1 MLYGRLDDLRDR
13 ASGRLSKVLL
23 ETGGTPAARSERD
36 AFVEMYSQRITQ
48 LDAAENGLCFGRL
61 DLSEGERRYI
71 GRIGILDD
79 SADYEALL
87 VDWRAPAAR
96 PFYIA
101 TAFSPEGVLRRRHI
115 RTRQRKVTGVDDEV
129 LDLAAGEDGAD
140 RENQAGLTGEAALI
154 AALSASRTGRMTD
167 IVETIQAE
175 QDMIIRSPHNGVTVV
190 QGAPG
195 TGKTAVALH
204 RAAYLLYTYRQQ
216 LSRRGVL
223 IVGPNP
229 TFLRYIGHVL
239 PSLGETGVLMSTISD
254 LFPGIS
260 ARRAESPEAAE
271 VKGRQAMA
279 AVLAA
284 AVRDR
289 QQVPAEPLEITFERQ
304 VLQLDRKT
312 CQRARDLA
320 RRSRRPHNQARP
332 IFVREIIDALVQQIT
347 AKLTAGLR
355 EADKLVAEALGE
367 EMPAESNTL
376 GVADT
381 EDIRAELRQ
390 DSQVQAAIAQL
401 WPVLTPQRLL
411 DGLFASPRRLASAA
425 PTLSEEERA
434 LLRRDPRGGWTPAD
448 VPLLDEAAELLG
460 EDDRA
465 ARRRAKRQRQEEIAY
480 AQGVLDIVSRDLED
494 DPEILMAYDL
504 LNADRLAGRQE
515 ELNGL
520 TTAERAAADR
530 TWAFGHIVVD
540 EAQELSEM
548 AWRML
553 MRRCPSRSMT
563 IAGDIAQAS
572 SLSSTS
578 SWERVLAPHLG
589 TRWRLDR
596 LTINYRTP
604 AEIMTV
610 AADVLAEI
618 DDKLDMPTSVRETG
632 TVPWRWQVPA
642 DELAARVAAAA
653 TEEAAEVVGGNVAV
667 LVPATRLA
675 EISHAVAAARPAR
688 YDPDSPSGERPESA
702 DPGGPGSHAGAGDP
716 ANGDPANGD
725 PAAGDPEAEAES
737 ETEESLDLD
746 DPDLDTPVVV
756 LTVSQA
762 KGLEFDSVLIA
773 DPAQILAESPR
784 GLSDLYIALTRA
796 TQRLGVV
803 HPGPLP
809 EVLRKLEPLPG

>member
-61 DLSEGERRYI
+61 DLAEGDPRYI

-79 SADYEALL
+79 AADYEALL

-129 LDLAAGEDGAD
+129 LDVGPDGQASQD
-140 RENQAGLTGEAALI
+140 GPGHAGLTGEAALI
-154 AALSASRTGRMTD
+154 AALSATRTGRMAD

-175 QDMIIRSPHNGVTVV
+175 QDLIIRSPHNGVTVV

-204 RAAYLLYTYRQQ
+204 RAAYLLYTYREQ

-254 LFPGIS
+254 LYPGIS
-260 ARRAESPEAAE
+260 ARRPEAPETAE
-271 VKGRQAMA
+271 IKGRHAMA
-279 AVLAA
+279 GVLLA

-289 QQVPAEPLEITFERQ
+289 QELPAEPLEITFERE
-304 VLQLDRKT
+304 VLRLDRKT
-312 CQRARDLA
+312 VQRARERA

-332 IFVREIIDALVQQIT
+332 VFVGEIMNALVQQVT
-347 AKLTAGLR
+347 SKFTAGLR
-355 EADKLVAEALGE
+355 ETDKLVAEILGE
-367 EMPAESNTL
+367 EVPAADSTVL
-376 GVADT
+376 GTHDT
-381 EDIRAELRQ
+381 EDIRAELRE
-390 DSQVQAAIAQL
+390 DPQVRAAITRL
-401 WPVLTPQRLL
+401 WPVLTPQRVL
-411 DGLFASPRRLASAA
+411 DDLFASPRRLAAAAPRLSAA
-425 PTLSEEERA
+425 ERD
-434 LLRRDPRGGWTPAD
+434 LLRRDPKGGWTPAD

-465 ARRRAKRQRQEEIAY
+465 ARRRARLERQQQVAY

-504 LNADRLAGRQE
+504 LNADRLAGRHE
-515 ELNGL
+515 ELSYL

-563 IAGDIAQAS
+563 IAGDIAQSSNPAS
-572 SLSSTS
+572 VTS
-578 SWERVLAPHLG
+578 WDQVLTPHLG
-589 TRWRLDR
+589 NRWRLDR

-604 AEIMTV
+604 AEIMAV
-610 AADVLAEI
+610 AADVLARI
-618 DDKLDMPTSVRETG
+618 DPDFDVPMSVRETG
-632 TVPWRWQVPA
+632 TTPWREEVA
-642 DELAARVAAAA
+642 AGELAARVAAAA
-653 TEEAAEVVGGNVAV
+653 AREAAGAGGGNVAV
-667 LVPATRLA
+667 LVPPARLG
-675 EISHAVAAARPAR
+675 EVSDAVAAALRASLNGHGPGRPA
-688 YDPDSPSGERPESA
+688 A
-702 DPGGPGSHAGAGDP
+702 DGAGLDG
-716 ANGDPANGD
+716 AGLDG
-725 PAAGDPEAEAES
+725 AA
-737 ETEESLDLD
+737 LDGAALD
-746 DPDLDTPVVV
+746 GAALDG
-756 LTVSQA
+756 A
-762 KGLEFDSVLIA
+762 
-773 DPAQILAESPR
+773 
-784 GLSDLYIALTRA
+784 ALDGAALDGAALDGAALDGAALDGAAR
-796 TQRLGVV
+796 RRR
-803 HPGPLP
+803 PG
-809 EVLRKLEPLPG
+809 

>member
-1 MLYGRLDDLRDR
+1 MSNVDADNEQGYVSMLYGRLDNLRDR
-13 ASGRLSKVLL
+13 ASGRLAKVLL
-23 ETGGTPAARSERD
+23 ETGGTPAARTERD

-61 DLSEGERRYI
+61 DLSDGERRYI

-79 SADYEALL
+79 SADYEPLL

-115 RTRQRKVTGVDDEV
+115 KTRQRKVTGIDDEL
-129 LDLAAGEDGAD
+129 LDLTTPGTEGAGQVSMTGH
-140 RENQAGLTGEAALI
+140 AGLTGEAALI
-154 AALSASRTGRMTD
+154 AALTASRTGRMRD

-175 QDMIIRSPHNGVTVV
+175 QDLIIRSPHDGVLVV
-190 QGAPG
+190 QGGPG

-204 RAAYLLYTYRQQ
+204 RAAFLLYTHRQQ

-239 PSLGETGVLMSTISD
+239 PSLGETGVLMSTISE
-254 LFPGIS
+254 LYPGIV
-260 ARRAESPEAAE
+260 ADRAEAPEIAT
-271 VKGRQAMA
+271 VKGSAAMA

-289 QQVPAEPLEITFERQ
+289 QQVPAAALELRFDRE
-304 VLQLDRKT
+304 VLTLDRQT
-312 CQRARDLA
+312 CVRARERA
-320 RRSRRPHNQARP
+320 RRSRRPHNQARQ
-332 IFVREIIDALVQQIT
+332 IFVQAVIDALARQV
-347 AKLTAGLR
+347 AGRLAASLR
-355 EADKLVAEALGE
+355 EADRMVAEILGE
-367 EMPAESNTL
+367 EDPDLPRSRRGSGSSGAGLLSEPEM
-376 GVADT
+376 D
-381 EDIRAELRQ
+381 DIRAELRQ
-390 DSQVQAAIAQL
+390 DSAVQGVLARL
-401 WPVLTPQRLL
+401 WPALTPQRLL
-411 DGLFASPRRLASAA
+411 DDLFASPRRLASAA
-425 PTLSEEERA
+425 SRLTEEQRA
-434 LLRRDPRGGWTPAD
+434 LLAREPGGGWTPAD

-465 ARRRAKRQRQEEIAY
+465 ARRRVQRERRERIAY

-494 DPEILMAYDL
+494 DPEILMAYDMMD
-504 LNADRLAGRQE
+504 ASRLAGRHE
-515 ELNGL
+515 EFSNL

-572 SLSSTS
+572 TAAAAS
-578 SWERVLAPHLG
+578 SWEDILSPHLG

-604 AEIMTV
+604 SEIMDV

-618 DDKLDMPTSVRETG
+618 DPKLDVPLSVRDSG
-632 TVPWRWQVPA
+632 VQPWRRETTP
-642 DELAARVAAAA
+642 DELGGQVAAAVA
-653 TEEAAEVVGGNVAV
+653 REAAEIGDGHLAV
-667 LVPATRLA
+667 LVPESRLT
-675 EISHAVAAARPAR
+675 EIRHAVGGSG
-688 YDPDSPSGERPESA
+688 PDGSG
-702 DPGGPGSHAGAGDP
+702 DIDGSGDAGS
-716 ANGDPANGD
+716 
-725 PAAGDPEAEAES
+725 AAG
-737 ETEESLDLD
+737 LDID
-746 DPDLDTPVVV
+746 RPVVV

-762 KGLEFDSVLIA
+762 KGLEFDSVLVA

-784 GLSDLYIALTRA
+784 GYSDLYVALTRA
-796 TQRLGVV
+796 TQRLGVL
-803 HPGPLP
+803 HPGPVP
-809 EVLRKLEPLPG
+809 DVLRQLARLPS

>member
-23 ETGGTPAARSERD
+23 ETGGTPAAMSERD

-61 DLSEGERRYI
+61 DLAEGDRRYI
-71 GRIGILDD
+71 GRIGLLDD
-79 SADYEALL
+79 ASDYEALL

-101 TAFSPEGVLRRRHI
+101 TAFTPEGVLRRRHI

-129 LDLAAGEDGAD
+129 LDIGPDGEAGQDQAAGH
-140 RENQAGLTGEAALI
+140 AGLTGEAALI
-154 AALSASRTGRMTD
+154 AALSATRTGRMAD

-175 QDMIIRSPHNGVTVV
+175 QDLIIRSPHNGVTVV

-204 RAAYLLYTYRQQ
+204 RAAYLLYTYREQ

-239 PSLGETGVLMSTISD
+239 PSLGETGVVMSTISD
-254 LFPGIS
+254 LYPGIS
-260 ARRAESPEAAE
+260 ARREESPETAE
-271 VKGRQAMA
+271 LKGRPAMA
-279 AVLAA
+279 GILAA
-284 AVRDR
+284 AVRAR
-289 QQVPAEPLEITFERQ
+289 EELPAEPLEITFERE

-312 CQRARDLA
+312 VQRARERA

-332 IFVREIIDALVQQIT
+332 IFVREIMNALVQQVT
-347 AKLTAGLR
+347 TKFTAGLQDT
-355 EADKLVAEALGE
+355 DKLVAEILGE
-367 EMPAESNTL
+367 EVPATDSSVL
-376 GVADT
+376 GTADT
-381 EDIRAELRQ
+381 EDIRAQLRE
-390 DSQVQAAIAQL
+390 DPQVRAAVSRL

-411 DGLFASPRRLASAA
+411 DDLFASPRRLATAAPRLSAA
-425 PTLSEEERA
+425 ERD

-448 VPLLDEAAELLG
+448 VPLLDEVAELLG

-465 ARRRAKRQRQEEIAY
+465 ARRRARRERQREVAY

-504 LNADRLAGRQE
+504 LNADRLAGRHE
-515 ELNGL
+515 EMSHL

-563 IAGDIAQAS
+563 IAGDIAQSSNPAS
-572 SLSSTS
+572 ATSWDQVLS
-578 SWERVLAPHLG
+578 PHLG
-589 TRWRLDR
+589 NRWRLDR

-604 AEIMTV
+604 AEIMAV
-610 AADVLAEI
+610 AGDVLAKI
-618 DDKLDMPTSVRETG
+618 DADVDLPMSVRETG
-632 TVPWRWQVPA
+632 TTPWRMEVKE
-642 DELAARVAAAA
+642 DELAHQVAAAA
-653 TEEAAEVVGGNVAV
+653 ASEAAEAVGGNVAV
-667 LVPATRLA
+667 LVPPALVGDVS
-675 EISHAVAAARPAR
+675 EAVAAALRSGSNGHRRSHP
-688 YDPDSPSGERPESA
+688 DPDGTAAAS
-702 DPGGPGSHAGAGDP
+702 PGGTSP
-716 ANGDPANGD
+716 ADRDG
-725 PAAGDPEAEAES
+725 
-737 ETEESLDLD
+737 
-746 DPDLDTPVVV
+746 PDLDEQVVV

-773 DPAQILAESPR
+773 DPAQILGESPR
-784 GLSDLYIALTRA
+784 GLSDLYVAMTRA

-803 HPGPLP
+803 HPGPVP
-809 EVLRKLEPLPG
+809 EVLRRLAPRA

>member
-1 MLYGRLDDLRDR
+1 MSNGEADLEQSYISMLYGRLDDLRDR
-13 ASGRLSKVLL
+13 ASGRLSQVLL

-36 AFVEMYSQRITQ
+36 SFVEMYSRRITQ

-61 DLSEGERRYI
+61 DLSEGDRRYI

-79 SADYEALL
+79 TDDYQALL

-115 RTRQRKVTGVDDEV
+115 RTRQRMVTGVDDEV
-129 LDLAAGEDGAD
+129 LDFDGDASAAGVPAGH
-140 RENQAGLTGEAALI
+140 AGLTGEAALI
-154 AALSASRTGRMTD
+154 AALSATRTGRMTD

-175 QDMIIRSPHNGVTVV
+175 QDLIIRSPHNGVTVV

-204 RAAYLLYTYRQQ
+204 RAAYLLYTYREQ

-229 TFLRYIGHVL
+229 TFLQYIGHVL
-239 PSLGETGVLMSTISD
+239 PSLGETGVVMSTIAD
-254 LFPGIS
+254 LYPGIT
-260 ARRAESPEAAE
+260 ARRAEPPEVAE
-271 VKGRQAMA
+271 IKGREVMA
-279 AVLAA
+279 TVLAT
-284 AVRDR
+284 AVRNR
-289 QQVPAEPLEITFERQ
+289 QELPDEPVEIPFERE
-304 VLQLDRKT
+304 VLRLDRKAV
-312 CQRARDLA
+312 QRARERA

-332 IFVREIIDALVQQIT
+332 IFVREILDALVQQVS
-347 AKLTAGLR
+347 KKFTAGLR
-355 EADKLVAEALGE
+355 ETDKLVAEILGE
-367 EMPAESNTL
+367 PEPAADSSVL
-376 GVADT
+376 GPADT

-390 DSQVQAAIAQL
+390 DPRVRAAIARL
-401 WPVLTPQRLL
+401 WPVLTPQQLL
-411 DGLFASPRRLASAA
+411 DDLFDSPRRLAAAA
-425 PTLSEEERA
+425 PRLTREERA
-434 LLRRDPRGGWTPAD
+434 VLSRDPDGGWTPAD

-465 ARRRAKRQRQEEIAY
+465 ARRRAKRERQREIAY
-480 AQGVLDIVSRDLED
+480 AQGVLDIASRDLED

-504 LNADRLAGRQE
+504 INADRLAGRHE
-515 ELNGL
+515 EMSYL

-563 IAGDIAQAS
+563 IAGDIAQAT

-578 SWERVLAPHLG
+578 SWERVLAPALG

-604 AEIMTV
+604 AEIMAV
-610 AADVLAEI
+610 AADVLADL
-618 DDKLDMPTSVRETG
+618 DDKLETPTSVRETG
-632 TVPWRWQVPA
+632 TVPWHRQAPPG
-642 DELAARVAAAA
+642 ELAAAVAAAVSA
-653 TEEAAEVVGGNVAV
+653 ETAAVAGGNVAV
-667 LVPATRLA
+667 LA
-675 EISHAVAAARPAR
+675 
-688 YDPDSPSGERPESA
+688 
-702 DPGGPGSHAGAGDP
+702 
-716 ANGDPANGD
+716 
-725 PAAGDPEAEAES
+725 PAALVEELNEAVGSGPLDGSGADGP
-737 ETEESLDLD
+737 DLD
-746 DPDLDTPVVV
+746 DMVVV

-762 KGLEFDSVLIA
+762 KGLEFDSVLIV
-773 DPAQILAESPR
+773 DPAQILADSPH
-784 GLSDLYIALTRA
+784 GLSELYVALTRA
-796 TQRLGVV
+796 TQRLGVL
-803 HPGPLP
+803 HSGPLP
-809 EVLRKLEPLPG
+809 EVLSRLEPR

>member
-1 MLYGRLDDLRDR
+1 LSNGNADHEQEYISMLYGKLDGLRDR

-23 ETGGTPAARSERD
+23 ETGGTPAAMSERD
-36 AFVEMYSQRITQ
+36 AFVEMYAQRINQ

-61 DLSEGERRYI
+61 DLTDGDRRYV

-79 SADYEALL
+79 ASDYEAVL

-129 LDLAAGEDGAD
+129 LDYAAADGQAAPAG
-140 RENQAGLTGEAALI
+140 RAGLTGEAALI

-204 RAAYLLYTYRQQ
+204 RAAYLLYTYREQ

-239 PSLGETGVLMSTISD
+239 PSLGETGVVMSTISD
-254 LFPGIS
+254 LYPGIS
-260 ARRAESPEAAE
+260 ARRAEPPETAE
-271 VKGRQAMA
+271 IKGRHEMA
-279 AVLAA
+279 QVLAA

-289 QQVPAEPLEITFERQ
+289 QQLPADGLEITFDHE
-304 VLQLDRKT
+304 VLRLDHKT
-312 CQRARDLA
+312 VQRARERA

-332 IFVREIIDALVQQIT
+332 VFVREILNALVEQVT
-347 AKLTAGLR
+347 GRLTTGMR
-355 EADKLVAEALGE
+355 EADRLVAEALGE
-367 EMPAESNTL
+367 EYASS
-376 GVADT
+376 GVSVIGPGET
-381 EDIRAELRQ
+381 EDIRSDLRQ
-390 DSQVQAAIAQL
+390 DPQVQAAVAKL
-401 WPVLTPQRLL
+401 WPVLSPQRLL
-411 DGLFASPRRLASAA
+411 DDLFASPRRLAAAA
-425 PTLSEEERA
+425 PRLTDAERA
-434 LLRRDPRGGWTPAD
+434 RLRREPKGGWTPAD
-448 VPLLDEAAELLG
+448 VPLLDEVAELLG

-465 ARRRAKRQRQEEIAY
+465 ARQRARRERQREIAY

-504 LNADRLAGRQE
+504 INADRLAGRHE
-515 ELNGL
+515 ELSNL

-604 AEIMTV
+604 AEIMAV

-618 DDKLDMPTSVRETG
+618 DDKLEVPTSVRETG
-632 TVPWRWQVPA
+632 TVPWRRQVTEA
-642 DELAARVAAAA
+642 GLAAEVAGAAAA
-653 TEEAAEVVGGNVAV
+653 EAARMTDGNVAV
-667 LVPATRLA
+667 LVPAARLPDV
-675 EISHAVAAARPAR
+675 SRAVAARQPGRASGTESGSPNGHGPGPADR
-688 YDPDSPSGERPESA
+688 ESA
-702 DPGGPGSHAGAGDP
+702 ADGADASAADGP
-716 ANGDPANGD
+716 
-725 PAAGDPEAEAES
+725 
-737 ETEESLDLD
+737 DLD
-746 DPDLDTPVVV
+746 DQVVV

-773 DPAQILAESPR
+773 DPAQILAESPH
-784 GLSDLYIALTRA
+784 GLSDLYIALSRA
-796 TQRLGVV
+796 TQRLGVL
-803 HPGPLP
+803 HLGPLP
-809 EVLRKLEPLPG
+809 DMLHRLAPRP

>member
-1 MLYGRLDDLRDR
+1 LSNGEADLEQSYISMLYGRLDGLRDR
-13 ASGRLSKVLL
+13 ASGRLSQVLL

-36 AFVEMYSQRITQ
+36 SFVEMYSRRITQ

-61 DLSEGERRYI
+61 DLCEGERRYI

-79 SADYEALL
+79 TDDYQALL

-115 RTRQRKVTGVDDEV
+115 RTRQRTVTGVDDEV
-129 LDLAAGEDGAD
+129 LDFGGDASAADVPAGH
-140 RENQAGLTGEAALI
+140 AGLTGEAALI
-154 AALSASRTGRMTD
+154 AALSATRTGRMTD

-204 RAAYLLYTYRQQ
+204 RAAYLLYTYREQ

-229 TFLRYIGHVL
+229 TFLQYIGHVL
-239 PSLGETGVLMSTISD
+239 PSLGETGVVMSTIAD
-254 LFPGIS
+254 LYPGIS
-260 ARRAESPEAAE
+260 ARRAESPEVAE
-271 VKGRQAMA
+271 IKGRAVMA
-279 AVLAA
+279 TVLAT
-284 AVRDR
+284 AVRNR
-289 QQVPAEPLEITFERQ
+289 QELPDEPVEIPFERE
-304 VLQLDRKT
+304 VLRLDRKT
-312 CQRARDLA
+312 VQRARERA

-332 IFVREIIDALVQQIT
+332 IFVREILDALVQQVSS
-347 AKLTAGLR
+347 KFTAGLR
-355 EADKLVAEALGE
+355 ETDKLVAEILGE
-367 EMPAESNTL
+367 EVPAADSSVL
-376 GVADT
+376 GPADT
-381 EDIRAELRQ
+381 QDIRDELRQ
-390 DSQVQAAIAQL
+390 DTRVRAAIARL
-401 WPVLTPQRLL
+401 WPVLTPQQLL
-411 DGLFASPRRLASAA
+411 DDLFDSPRRMIAAA
-425 PTLSEEERA
+425 PRLTKEERA
-434 LLRRDPRGGWTPAD
+434 LLSRDPDGGWTPAD

-465 ARRRAKRQRQEEIAY
+465 ARRRAKRERQRQIAY

-494 DPEILMAYDL
+494 DPEILMAYDMI
-504 LNADRLAGRQE
+504 NADRLAGRHE
-515 ELNGL
+515 ELSYL

-563 IAGDIAQAS
+563 IAGDIAQAT

-604 AEIMTV
+604 AEIMAV
-610 AADVLAEI
+610 AADVLADL
-618 DDKLDMPTSVRETG
+618 DDKLEIPTSVRETG
-632 TVPWRWQVPA
+632 TVPWHRQVAPG
-642 DELAARVAAAA
+642 ELASAVAAAVSA
-653 TEEAAEVVGGNVAV
+653 ETAAVAGGNVAV
-667 LVPATRLA
+667 LA
-675 EISHAVAAARPAR
+675 
-688 YDPDSPSGERPESA
+688 
-702 DPGGPGSHAGAGDP
+702 
-716 ANGDPANGD
+716 
-725 PAAGDPEAEAES
+725 PAALVDELNEAVGSGPLDGSGADGP
-737 ETEESLDLD
+737 DLD
-746 DPDLDTPVVV
+746 DMVVV

-762 KGLEFDSVLIA
+762 KGLEFDSVLIV
-773 DPAQILAESPR
+773 DPAQILADSQH
-784 GLSDLYIALTRA
+784 GLSELYVALTRA
-796 TQRLGVV
+796 TQRLGVL

-809 EVLRKLEPLPG
+809 DVLSQLEAR

>member
-23 ETGGTPAARSERD
+23 ETGGTPAAMSERD
-36 AFVEMYSQRITQ
+36 AFVEMYAQRINQ

-61 DLSEGERRYI
+61 DLTEGDRRYI
-71 GRIGILDD
+71 GRIGILDE
-79 SADYEALL
+79 AGDYEALL

-129 LDLAAGEDGAD
+129 LDYSAGDGQPAAAGH
-140 RENQAGLTGEAALI
+140 AGLTGEAALI
-154 AALSASRTGRMTD
+154 AALSASRAGRMTD

-204 RAAYLLYTYRQQ
+204 RAAYLLYTYREQ

-239 PSLGETGVLMSTISD
+239 PSLGETGVLMSTIGD
-254 LFPGIS
+254 LYPGIG

-271 VKGRQAMA
+271 IKGRREMA
-279 AVLAA
+279 GVLAA

-289 QQVPAEPLEITFERQ
+289 QQLPADALEITFDHE
-304 VLQLDRKT
+304 VLRLDRNTVK
-312 CQRARDLA
+312 RARERA

-332 IFVREIIDALVQQIT
+332 IFVREILNALVEQVT
-347 AKLTAGLR
+347 SKLTAGMR
-355 EADKLVAEALGE
+355 EADRLVAEALGE
-367 EMPAESNTL
+367 KYASPGVSVIGPAE
-376 GVADT
+376 T
-381 EDIRAELRQ
+381 EDIRADLRQ
-390 DSQVQAAIAQL
+390 DPQVQAAIAQL

-411 DGLFASPRRLASAA
+411 DDLFASPRRLAAAA
-425 PTLSEEERA
+425 PRLTDADRA
-434 LLRRDPRGGWTPAD
+434 LLRRDPKGGWTPAD

-465 ARRRAKRQRQEEIAY
+465 ARRRAKRERREQIAY
-480 AQGVLDIVSRDLED
+480 AQGVLDIVSRDQED

-504 LNADRLAGRQE
+504 INADRLAGRHE
-515 ELNGL
+515 ELSNL

-540 EAQELSEM
+540 EAQELSKM

-604 AEIMTV
+604 AEIMAV

-618 DDKLDMPTSVRETG
+618 DDKLEVPTSVRETG
-632 TVPWRWQVPA
+632 TAPWHLEVPA
-642 DELAARVAAAA
+642 AGLAAEVAEAAAA
-653 TEEAAEVVGGNVAV
+653 EAAEMTSGNGNIAV
-667 LVPATRLA
+667 LVPAALLNDVSDEVRTRLG
-675 EISHAVAAARPAR
+675 RPA
-688 YDPDSPSGERPESA
+688 YQSDGP
-702 DPGGPGSHAGAGDP
+702 DPGGADPNMSDGADP
-716 ANGDPANGD
+716 
-725 PAAGDPEAEAES
+725 
-737 ETEESLDLD
+737 SLSGG
-746 DPDLDTPVVV
+746 PDLDEQVVV

-762 KGLEFDSVLIA
+762 KGLEFDSVLVA

-784 GLSDLYIALTRA
+784 GLSDLYIALSRA

-809 EVLRKLEPLPG
+809 DMLHRLVPRQ

>member
-1 MLYGRLDDLRDR
+1 LSNGDSDHEQGYISMLYGRLDDLRDR

-129 LDLAAGEDGAD
+129 LDLAAEDGAGQD
-140 RENQAGLTGEAALI
+140 NHAGQAGLTGEAALI

-254 LFPGIS
+254 LFPGVS
-260 ARRAESPEAAE
+260 ARRAESAETAE

-289 QQVPAEPLEITFERQ
+289 QQLPAEPLEITFERE

-312 CQRARDLA
+312 CQRARDRA
-320 RRSRRPHNQARP
+320 RRSHRPHNQARP
-332 IFVREIIDALVQQIT
+332 IFVREIIDALVQQVT
-347 AKLTAGLR
+347 AKLTAGLH

-367 EMPAESNTL
+367 PLPAESSTL

-381 EDIRAELRQ
+381 DDIRAELRQ
-390 DSQVQAAIAQL
+390 DSQVQAVIAQL

-425 PTLSEEERA
+425 PTLSEDERA

-515 ELNGL
+515 ELSGL

-632 TVPWRWQVPA
+632 TIPWRRRVPA
-642 DELAARVAAAA
+642 AQLADQVAAAA
-653 TEEAAEVVGGNVAV
+653 TQEAAEVAGGNVAV
-667 LVPATRLA
+667 LVPAARLA
-675 EISHAVAAARPAR
+675 EISHAVASRPAGQEPGR
-688 YDPDSPSGERPESA
+688 
-702 DPGGPGSHAGAGDP
+702 PGGPGPGGADSPGLDARDADP
-716 ANGDPANGD
+716 QT
-725 PAAGDPEAEAES
+725 DPEAADG
-737 ETEESLDLD
+737 LDLD

>member
-61 DLSEGERRYI
+61 DLAEGDRRYI

-79 SADYEALL
+79 AADYEALL

-115 RTRQRKVTGVDDEV
+115 RTRQRTVTGVDDEV
-129 LDLAAGEDGAD
+129 LDVGPGGQASQDGPAGH
-140 RENQAGLTGEAALI
+140 AGLTGEAALI
-154 AALSASRTGRMTD
+154 AALSATRTGRMAD

-175 QDMIIRSPHNGVTVV
+175 QDLIIRSPHNGVTVV

-204 RAAYLLYTYRQQ
+204 RAAYLLYTYREQ

-254 LFPGIS
+254 LYPGIS
-260 ARRAESPEAAE
+260 ARRAEAPETAE
-271 VKGRQAMA
+271 IKGRHAMA
-279 AVLAA
+279 GVLLA

-289 QQVPAEPLEITFERQ
+289 QELPAEPLEITFERE
-304 VLQLDRKT
+304 VLRLDRKT
-312 CQRARDLA
+312 VQRARERA

-332 IFVREIIDALVQQIT
+332 VFVGEIMNALVQQVT
-347 AKLTAGLR
+347 SKFTAGLR
-355 EADKLVAEALGE
+355 ETDKLVAEILGE
-367 EMPAESNTL
+367 EVPAADSTVL
-376 GVADT
+376 GTHDT
-381 EDIRAELRQ
+381 EDIRAQLRE
-390 DSQVQAAIAQL
+390 DPQVRAAITRL

-411 DGLFASPRRLASAA
+411 DDLFASPRRLAAAA
-425 PTLSEEERA
+425 PRLPVAERD
-434 LLRRDPRGGWTPAD
+434 LLRRDPKGGWTPAD
-448 VPLLDEAAELLG
+448 VPLLDEVAELLG

-465 ARRRAKRQRQEEIAY
+465 ARRRARLERQQQVAY

-504 LNADRLAGRQE
+504 LNADRLAGLARGTQ
-515 ELNGL
+515 LPDHRGAGRGRPDL
-520 TTAERAAADR
+520 GVRAHRGGRGPGAVRDGVAD
-530 TWAFGHIVVD
+530 ADAPLPEPVHD
-540 EAQELSEM
+540 D
-548 AWRML
+548 
-553 MRRCPSRSMT
+553 RRRHRP
-563 IAGDIAQAS
+563 
-572 SLSSTS
+572 
-578 SWERVLAPHLG
+578 VLQPG
-589 TRWRLDR
+589 QR
-596 LTINYRTP
+596 
-604 AEIMTV
+604 
-610 AADVLAEI
+610 DVLGPGA
-618 DDKLDMPTSVRETG
+618 D
-632 TVPWRWQVPA
+632 PA
-642 DELAARVAAAA
+642 PGQPL
-653 TEEAAEVVGGNVAV
+653 
-667 LVPATRLA
+667 
-675 EISHAVAAARPAR
+675 AARPAH
-688 YDPDSPSGERPESA
+688 DQLP
-702 DPGGPGSHAGAGDP
+702 DPGGDHGRGRGRTGQDRPGLRRAHVGAGDGDNAVARGGRGWRAGGPGRGGRGPRGGRGRGRQRRGAGP
-716 ANGDPANGD
+716 AGPARRGQRRGGRR
-725 PAAGDPEAEAES
+725 PAGRPERPRPWPRGRRRHCPGQCCPGQCCPGRRRPEGAPA
-737 ETEESLDLD
+737 DID
-746 DPDLDTPVVV
+746 GPDLDEQVVV

-773 DPAQILAESPR
+773 DPAQILGESPR
-784 GLSDLYIALTRA
+784 GLSDLYVAMTRA

-803 HPGPLP
+803 HPGPVP
-809 EVLRKLEPLPG
+809 DVLRRLAPRP

>member
-1 MLYGRLDDLRDR
+1 MSNGEADLEQSYISMLYGRLDDLRDR
-13 ASGRLSKVLL
+13 ASGRLSQVLL

-36 AFVEMYSQRITQ
+36 SFVEMYSRRITQ

-61 DLSEGERRYI
+61 DLSEGDRRYI

-79 SADYEALL
+79 TDDYQALL

-115 RTRQRKVTGVDDEV
+115 RTRQRTVTGVDDEV
-129 LDLAAGEDGAD
+129 LDFDGDASAAGVPAGH
-140 RENQAGLTGEAALI
+140 AGLTGEAALI
-154 AALSASRTGRMTD
+154 AALSAARTGRMTD

-175 QDMIIRSPHNGVTVV
+175 QDLIIRSPHNGVTVV

-204 RAAYLLYTYRQQ
+204 RAAYLLYTYREQ

-229 TFLRYIGHVL
+229 TFLQYIGHVL
-239 PSLGETGVLMSTISD
+239 PSLGETGVVMSTIAD
-254 LFPGIS
+254 LYPGIS
-260 ARRAESPEAAE
+260 ARRAEPAE
-271 VKGRQAMA
+271 VAEIKGRAVMA
-279 AVLAA
+279 TVLAT
-284 AVRDR
+284 AVRNR
-289 QQVPAEPLEITFERQ
+289 QELPDEPVEIPFERE
-304 VLQLDRKT
+304 VLRLDRKIV
-312 CQRARDLA
+312 QRARERA

-332 IFVREIIDALVQQIT
+332 IFVREILDALVEQVT
-347 AKLTAGLR
+347 RKFTAGLR
-355 EADKLVAEALGE
+355 ETDKLVAEILGE
-367 EMPAESNTL
+367 PEPAADSSVL
-376 GVADT
+376 GPADT
-381 EDIRAELRQ
+381 EDIRGELRQ
-390 DSQVQAAIAQL
+390 DPRVRAAIARL
-401 WPVLTPQRLL
+401 WPVLTPQQLL
-411 DGLFASPRRLASAA
+411 DDLFDSPRRLAAAA
-425 PTLSEEERA
+425 PRLTREERA
-434 LLRRDPRGGWTPAD
+434 VLSRDPDGGWTPAD

-465 ARRRAKRQRQEEIAY
+465 ARRRAKRERQREIAY

-504 LNADRLAGRQE
+504 INADRLAGRHE
-515 ELNGL
+515 ELSYL

-563 IAGDIAQAS
+563 IAGDIAQAT

-578 SWERVLAPHLG
+578 SWERVLAPALG

-604 AEIMTV
+604 AEIMAV
-610 AADVLAEI
+610 AADVLADL
-618 DDKLDMPTSVRETG
+618 DDKLETPTSVRETG
-632 TVPWRWQVPA
+632 TVPWHRQVAPG
-642 DELAARVAAAA
+642 ELAAAVAAAVSA
-653 TEEAAEVVGGNVAV
+653 ETAAVAGGNVAV
-667 LVPATRLA
+667 LAPAGLVD
-675 EISHAVAAARPAR
+675 ELNEAVG
-688 YDPDSPSGERPESA
+688 SGPLDGSGA
-702 DPGGPGSHAGAGDP
+702 DGP
-716 ANGDPANGD
+716 
-725 PAAGDPEAEAES
+725 
-737 ETEESLDLD
+737 DLD
-746 DPDLDTPVVV
+746 DMVVV

-762 KGLEFDSVLIA
+762 KGLEFDSVLIV
-773 DPAQILAESPR
+773 DPAQILADSPR
-784 GLSDLYIALTRA
+784 GLSELYVALTRA
-796 TQRLGVV
+796 TQRLGVL
-803 HPGPLP
+803 HSGPLP
-809 EVLRKLEPLPG
+809 EVLARLEPR

>member
-1 MLYGRLDDLRDR
+1 MSNGKADLEQSYISMLYGRLDDLRDR
-13 ASGRLSKVLL
+13 ASGRLSQVLL

-36 AFVEMYSQRITQ
+36 SFVEMYSRRITQ

-61 DLSEGERRYI
+61 DLSEGDRRYI

-79 SADYEALL
+79 TDDYQALL

-115 RTRQRKVTGVDDEV
+115 RTRQRMVTGVDDEV
-129 LDLAAGEDGAD
+129 LDFDGDASAAGVPAGH
-140 RENQAGLTGEAALI
+140 AGLTGEAALI
-154 AALSASRTGRMTD
+154 AALSAARTGRMTD

-175 QDMIIRSPHNGVTVV
+175 QDLIIRSPHNGVTVV

-204 RAAYLLYTYRQQ
+204 RAAYLLYTYREQ

-229 TFLRYIGHVL
+229 TFLQYIGHVL
-239 PSLGETGVLMSTISD
+239 PSLGETGVVMSTIAD
-254 LFPGIS
+254 LYPGIT
-260 ARRAESPEAAE
+260 ARRAEPAE
-271 VKGRQAMA
+271 VAEIKGRAVMA
-279 AVLAA
+279 TVLAT
-284 AVRDR
+284 AVRNR
-289 QQVPAEPLEITFERQ
+289 QELPDEPVEIPFERE
-304 VLQLDRKT
+304 VLRLDRKIV
-312 CQRARDLA
+312 QRARERA

-332 IFVREIIDALVQQIT
+332 IFVREILDALVQQVT
-347 AKLTAGLR
+347 KKFTAGLR
-355 EADKLVAEALGE
+355 ETDKLVAEILGE
-367 EMPAESNTL
+367 PEPAADSSVL
-376 GVADT
+376 GPADT

-390 DSQVQAAIAQL
+390 DPRVRAAIARL
-401 WPVLTPQRLL
+401 WPVLTPQQLL
-411 DGLFASPRRLASAA
+411 DDLFDSPRRLAAAA
-425 PTLSEEERA
+425 PRLTREERA
-434 LLRRDPRGGWTPAD
+434 VLSRDPDGGWTPAD

-465 ARRRAKRQRQEEIAY
+465 ARRRAKRERQREIAY

-504 LNADRLAGRQE
+504 INADRLAGRHE
-515 ELNGL
+515 ELSYL

-563 IAGDIAQAS
+563 IAGDIAQAT

-578 SWERVLAPHLG
+578 SWERVLAPALG

-604 AEIMTV
+604 AEIMAV
-610 AADVLAEI
+610 AADVLADL
-618 DDKLDMPTSVRETG
+618 DDKLETPTSVRETG
-632 TVPWRWQVPA
+632 TVPWHRQVAPG
-642 DELAARVAAAA
+642 ELAAAVAAAVSA
-653 TEEAAEVVGGNVAV
+653 ETAAVAGGNVAV
-667 LVPATRLA
+667 LA
-675 EISHAVAAARPAR
+675 
-688 YDPDSPSGERPESA
+688 
-702 DPGGPGSHAGAGDP
+702 
-716 ANGDPANGD
+716 
-725 PAAGDPEAEAES
+725 PAALVDELNDAVGSGPLDGSGADGP
-737 ETEESLDLD
+737 DLD
-746 DPDLDTPVVV
+746 DMVVV

-762 KGLEFDSVLIA
+762 KGLEFDSVLIV
-773 DPAQILAESPR
+773 DPAQILADSPH
-784 GLSDLYIALTRA
+784 GLSELYVALTRA
-796 TQRLGVV
+796 TQRLGVL
-803 HPGPLP
+803 HSGPLP
-809 EVLRKLEPLPG
+809 EVLSRLEPR

>member
-1 MLYGRLDDLRDR
+1 
-13 ASGRLSKVLL
+13 
-23 ETGGTPAARSERD
+23 
-36 AFVEMYSQRITQ
+36 
-48 LDAAENGLCFGRL
+48 
-61 DLSEGERRYI
+61 
-71 GRIGILDD
+71 
-79 SADYEALL
+79 

-101 TAFSPEGVLRRRHI
+101 TAFTPEGVLRRRHI

-129 LDLAAGEDGAD
+129 LDIGPDGGTGQGQAAGH
-140 RENQAGLTGEAALI
+140 AGLTGEAALI
-154 AALSASRTGRMTD
+154 AALSATRTGRMAD

-175 QDMIIRSPHNGVTVV
+175 QDLIIRSPHNGVTVV

-204 RAAYLLYTYRQQ
+204 RAAYLLYTYREQ

-254 LFPGIS
+254 LYPGIS
-260 ARRAESPEAAE
+260 ARREETPETAE
-271 VKGRQAMA
+271 VKGRHTMA
-279 AVLAA
+279 GVLAA

-289 QQVPAEPLEITFERQ
+289 EQLPAEPLEITFERE

-312 CQRARDLA
+312 VQQARERA

-332 IFVREIIDALVQQIT
+332 IFVREIMNALVQQVT
-347 AKLTAGLR
+347 SKFTAGLQ
-355 EADKLVAEALGE
+355 EADKLVAEILGE
-367 EMPAESNTL
+367 EIPAADSTVL
-376 GVADT
+376 GAADT
-381 EDIRAELRQ
+381 EDIRTELRE
-390 DSQVQAAIAQL
+390 DRQVRAAITRL
-401 WPVLTPQRLL
+401 WPTLTPQRLL
-411 DGLFASPRRLASAA
+411 DDLFASPRRLATAAPRLSAA
-425 PTLSEEERA
+425 ERD
-434 LLRRDPRGGWTPAD
+434 LLRRDPGGGWTSAD

-465 ARRRAKRQRQEEIAY
+465 ARERARRERKQQVTY

-504 LNADRLAGRQE
+504 LNADRLAGRHE
-515 ELNGL
+515 ELSYL

-540 EAQELSEM
+540 EAQELTEM

-563 IAGDIAQAS
+563 IAGDIAQSSNLAS
-572 SLSSTS
+572 ATS
-578 SWERVLAPHLG
+578 WDQVLTPHLG
-589 TRWRLDR
+589 NRWRLDR

-604 AEIMTV
+604 AEIMAV
-610 AADVLAEI
+610 AADVLARI
-618 DDKLDMPTSVRETG
+618 DADVDMPMSVRETG
-632 TVPWRWQVPA
+632 TTPWRQEVKA
-642 DELAARVAAAA
+642 DELAHQLAVAAVS
-653 TEEAAEVVGGNVAV
+653 EAAEAGGGNVAV
-667 LVPATRLA
+667 LVPPALLG
-675 EISHAVAAARPAR
+675 EVSEAVAAAVRASANGHRPSSA
-688 YDPDSPSGERPESA
+688 DGADGASPDS
-702 DPGGPGSHAGAGDP
+702 AGQHG
-716 ANGDPANGD
+716 
-725 PAAGDPEAEAES
+725 AAGRDG
-737 ETEESLDLD
+737 
-746 DPDLDTPVVV
+746 PDLDEQVVV

-773 DPAQILAESPR
+773 DPAQILGESQR
-784 GLSDLYIALTRA
+784 GLSDLYVAMTRA

-803 HPGPLP
+803 HPGPVP
-809 EVLRKLEPLPG
+809 EVLGRLTPRP

>member
-1 MLYGRLDDLRDR
+1 MLYGRLDNLRDR

-23 ETGGTPAARSERD
+23 ETGGTPAAMSERD
-36 AFVEMYSQRITQ
+36 AFVDMYSQRITQ

-61 DLSEGERRYI
+61 DLAEGDRRYI
-71 GRIGILDD
+71 GRMGILDD
-79 SADYEALL
+79 TSDYEALL

-101 TAFSPEGVLRRRHI
+101 TAFTPDGVLRRRHI

-129 LDLAAGEDGAD
+129 LDIGPDGEAGQERAAGH
-140 RENQAGLTGEAALI
+140 AGLTGEAALI
-154 AALSASRTGRMTD
+154 AALSATRTGRMAD

-175 QDMIIRSPHNGVTVV
+175 QDLIIRSPHNGVTVV

-204 RAAYLLYTYRQQ
+204 RAAYLLYTYREQ

-239 PSLGETGVLMSTISD
+239 PSLGETGVVMSTISD
-254 LFPGIS
+254 LYPGIS
-260 ARRAESPEAAE
+260 ALREEAPETAEI
-271 VKGRQAMA
+271 KGRHTMA
-279 AVLAA
+279 GVLAA

-289 QQVPAEPLEITFERQ
+289 EELPAEPLEIRFERE
-304 VLQLDRKT
+304 VLRLDRKT
-312 CQRARDLA
+312 VQQARERA

-332 IFVREIIDALVQQIT
+332 IFVRGIMNALVQQVT
-347 AKLTAGLR
+347 SKFTAGLR
-355 EADKLVAEALGE
+355 DADKLAAEILGE
-367 EMPAESNTL
+367 EVPATDSSVL
-376 GVADT
+376 GAHDT
-381 EDIRAELRQ
+381 EDIRAELRE
-390 DSQVQAAIAQL
+390 DAQVRAAITRL

-411 DGLFASPRRLASAA
+411 DDLFASPRRLAAAA
-425 PTLSEEERA
+425 PRLPAAGRDM
-434 LLRRDPRGGWTPAD
+434 LRRDPRAGWTPAD

-465 ARRRAKRQRQEEIAY
+465 ARARARRERQQQVAY

-504 LNADRLAGRQE
+504 LNADRLAGRHE
-515 ELNGL
+515 ELSYL

-563 IAGDIAQAS
+563 IAGDIAQSSNPAS
-572 SLSSTS
+572 ATS
-578 SWERVLAPHLG
+578 WDQVLTPHLG
-589 TRWRLDR
+589 NRWRLDR

-610 AADVLAEI
+610 AADVLAKI
-618 DDKLDMPTSVRETG
+618 DADVDMPMSVRETG
-632 TVPWRWQVPA
+632 TTPWRQEVKA
-642 DELAARVAAAA
+642 DELAHQLATAAVL
-653 TEEAAEVVGGNVAV
+653 EAAEAGGGNVAV
-667 LVPATRLA
+667 LVPPALVGEVT
-675 EISHAVAAARPAR
+675 EAVAAALRASANR
-688 YDPDSPSGERPESA
+688 RRPSGA
-702 DPGGPGSHAGAGDP
+702 GPDGSGLDGSGLDGSGSLPDGSGSSPDGA
-716 ANGDPANGD
+716 AN
-725 PAAGDPEAEAES
+725 
-737 ETEESLDLD
+737 LDG
-746 DPDLDTPVVV
+746 PDLDEQVVV

-773 DPAQILAESPR
+773 DPAQILGESPR
-784 GLSDLYIALTRA
+784 GLSDLYVAMTRA
-796 TQRLGVV
+796 TQRLGVL
-803 HPGPLP
+803 HPGPVP
-809 EVLRKLEPLPG
+809 DVLRRLAPRP

>member
-1 MLYGRLDDLRDR
+1 LSNGEADLEQSYISMLYGRLDGLRDR
-13 ASGRLSKVLL
+13 ASSRLSQVLL

-36 AFVEMYSQRITQ
+36 SFVEMYSRRITQ

-61 DLSEGERRYI
+61 DLCEGERRYI

-79 SADYEALL
+79 TDDYQALL

-115 RTRQRKVTGVDDEV
+115 RTRQRTVTGVDDEV
-129 LDLAAGEDGAD
+129 LDFGGDASGAGVPAGH
-140 RENQAGLTGEAALI
+140 AGLTGEAALI
-154 AALSASRTGRMTD
+154 AALSATRTGRMTD

-204 RAAYLLYTYRQQ
+204 RAAYLLYTYREQ

-229 TFLRYIGHVL
+229 TFLQYIGHVL
-239 PSLGETGVLMSTISD
+239 PSLGETGVVMSTIAD
-254 LFPGIS
+254 LYPGIS
-260 ARRAESPEAAE
+260 ARRAESPEVAE
-271 VKGRQAMA
+271 IKGRAVMA
-279 AVLAA
+279 TVLAT
-284 AVRDR
+284 AVRNR
-289 QQVPAEPLEITFERQ
+289 QELPDEPVEIPFERE
-304 VLQLDRKT
+304 VLRLDRKT
-312 CQRARDLA
+312 VQRARERA

-332 IFVREIIDALVQQIT
+332 IFVREILDALVHQVSS
-347 AKLTAGLR
+347 KFTAGLR
-355 EADKLVAEALGE
+355 ETDKLVAEILGE
-367 EMPAESNTL
+367 EVPAADSSVL
-376 GVADT
+376 GPADT
-381 EDIRAELRQ
+381 QDIRDELRQ
-390 DSQVQAAIAQL
+390 DTRVRAAIARL
-401 WPVLTPQRLL
+401 WPVLTPQQLL
-411 DGLFASPRRLASAA
+411 DDLFDSPRRMIAAA
-425 PTLSEEERA
+425 PRLTKEERA
-434 LLRRDPRGGWTPAD
+434 LLSRDPGGGWTPAD

-465 ARRRAKRQRQEEIAY
+465 ARRRAKRERQQQIAY

-494 DPEILMAYDL
+494 DPEILMAYDMI
-504 LNADRLAGRQE
+504 NADRLAGRHE
-515 ELNGL
+515 ELSYL

-563 IAGDIAQAS
+563 IAGDIAQAT

-604 AEIMTV
+604 AEIMAV
-610 AADVLAEI
+610 AADVLADL
-618 DDKLDMPTSVRETG
+618 DDKLEIPTSVRETG
-632 TVPWRWQVPA
+632 TVPWHRQVAPG
-642 DELAARVAAAA
+642 ELALAVAAAVSA
-653 TEEAAEVVGGNVAV
+653 ETAAVAGGNVAV
-667 LVPATRLA
+667 LA
-675 EISHAVAAARPAR
+675 
-688 YDPDSPSGERPESA
+688 
-702 DPGGPGSHAGAGDP
+702 
-716 ANGDPANGD
+716 
-725 PAAGDPEAEAES
+725 PAALVDELNEAVGS
-737 ETEESLDLD
+737 GPLDGSGADGPNLD
-746 DPDLDTPVVV
+746 DMVVV

-762 KGLEFDSVLIA
+762 KGLEFDSVLIV
-773 DPAQILAESPR
+773 DPAQILADSQH
-784 GLSDLYIALTRA
+784 GLSELYVALTRA
-796 TQRLGVV
+796 TQRLGVL

-809 EVLRKLEPLPG
+809 DVLSQLETR